1 MLIASQLEP
10 FFNSALAARL
20 GVPVLSIAR
29 GTPEGLPRE
38 VKVLVAAPLFGVP
51 DVAHLAR
58 PEAPPEGWPFNLDW
72 IQLVSSGIDHY
83 PRWFLEAVPVSTAR
97 GVAAEPIAEFVIG
110 AIFEAVKQLHTVW
123 IDTPD
128 AWRIRPF
135 APLAGSTLGLV
146 GYGAIGRAVA
156 GKARGLGLK
165 VHVLRRS
172 PPAEGEAGIVFERRI
187 EDLLAVSDHLVLAAP
202 ATRETRHILNA
213 GSLKAVKPGVHV
225 INIARGTL
233 IDDQAFLEA
242 LADGRVGLATLDTT
256 TPEPLPAG
264 HPYYTLPQVRVSP
277 HTSAIGDAPRLALVE
292 KVAANLERWSSGTP
306 LLDALPATA

>member
-10 FFNSALAARL
+10 FFNAALAERL
-20 GVPVLSIAR
+20 GAEVLPIAR
-29 GTPEGLPRE
+29 GAPHALPGEAR
-38 VKVLVAAPLFGVP
+38 VLVAAPLFGVP
-51 DVAHLAR
+51 DVAHLPHPA
-58 PEAPPEGWPFNLDW
+58 APPQGWPFNLDW

-83 PRWFLEAVPVSTAR
+83 PKWFLEAVPVSTAR

-123 IDTPD
+123 IHSPE

-135 APLAGSTLGLV
+135 PPLAGSTIGLV

-156 GKARGLGLK
+156 RKAQGLGLK

-172 PPAEGEAGIVFERRI
+172 PPPEGEPGVVFERTI
-187 EDLLAVSDHLVLAAP
+187 EDLLAVTDHLVLAAP
-202 ATRETRHILNA
+202 GTPQTRHILNA
-213 GSLKAVKPGVHV
+213 ESLKAVKPGVHV
-225 INIARGTL
+225 INIARGSL
-233 IDDQAFLEA
+233 IDDDAFLA
-242 LADGRVGLATLDTT
+242 AIADGRIGLATLDTT

-277 HTSAIGDAPRLALVE
+277 HTSAIGIAPRLALVE
-292 KVAANLERWSSGTP
+292 KVAANLERWSAGTP
-306 LLDALPATA
+306 LLDAVHAA

>member
-10 FFNSALAARL
+10 FFNAALAERL
-20 GVPVLSIAR
+20 GVEILPIPR
-29 GTPEGLPRE
+29 GTPQALPDT

-51 DVAHLAR
+51 DIAHLPHPA
-58 PEAPPEGWPFNLDW
+58 APPAGWPFNLDW

-135 APLAGSTLGLV
+135 APVAGSTLGLV

-156 GKARGLGLK
+156 RKALGLGLK
-165 VHVLRRS
+165 VHALRRS
-172 PPAEGEAGIVFERRI
+172 APADDAADVVFARSI
-187 EDLLAVSDHLVLAAP
+187 EELLAVSDHLVLAAP
-202 ATRETRHILNA
+202 ATPQTRHILNA
-213 GSLKAVKPGVHV
+213 ESLKAAKPGVHV

-233 IDDQAFLEA
+233 IDDDAFLAA

-277 HTSAIGDAPRLALVE
+277 HTSAIGTAPRLALVE
-292 KVAANLERWSSGTP
+292 KVAANLEHWRAGAP
-306 LLDALPATA
+306 ILDPVHAL